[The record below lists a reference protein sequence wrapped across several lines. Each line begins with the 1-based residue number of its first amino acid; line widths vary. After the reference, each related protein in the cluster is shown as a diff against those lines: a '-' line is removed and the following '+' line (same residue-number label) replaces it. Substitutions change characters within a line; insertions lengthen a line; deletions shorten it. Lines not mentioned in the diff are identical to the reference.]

1 MARLYPRAEINLPV
15 NLNVRF
21 ENIEAIFNNLSADGA
36 LIRSLSHTS
45 KDKMV
50 GKTAILKYDLSKY
63 GVFEHSAEIIRKK
76 KSTYALKF
84 QNLEH
89 TQRIKLWDYIIE
101 NLNDYNKC
109 PYCGE
114 QYDKRPSVCKNCGWK
129 LILNSKGY
137 AKYHEKMCL
146 VKKLHS
152 MVETQ
157 SIEQLEK
164 IISFIDIN
172 ILDKKSRRKLQELV
186 GASSVM
192 MDVFSKIKKIA
203 PTDFTVLIQ
212 GESGTGK
219 ELVARAIHELSERKN
234 KPFVKINCAS
244 IPETLIESELFGYE
258 KGSFTGAYKSKK
270 GKFEFANE
278 GTIFLDEVGAMQFN
292 LQAKLLRVIQESV
305 IEKIGLD
312 TINGKNVN
320 VRIIAAT
327 NQDLRVAIA
336 KDAFRDDLYYR
347 LSTFILNLPPVRDR
361 GNDKLILA
369 KYFLKKFCREMS
381 ITKTFAAEAIEATS
395 SYEWPGNVRE
405 IMNKVQNAVILSKND
420 HITSEDLFLEHGKI
434 LDAGA
439 IFSGNI
445 ITLKE
450 ARQIAEKEQLMEA
463 LIEFNHNIS
472 KVAKYLK
479 LSRQTVYSLK
489 KKYSI

>member
-1 MARLYPRAEINLPV
+1 MKRLYPRVEINQPV
-15 NLNVRF
+15 ILDVRF
-21 ENIEAIFNNLSADGA
+21 KKIDAVFNNLSADGA
-36 LIRSLSHTS
+36 LIRSLFRIS
-45 KDKMV
+45 KNRMV
-50 GKTAILKYDLSKY
+50 GKTALLKYDLPNY
-63 GVFEHSAEIIRKK
+63 GKFEHYAGIVRGKK
-76 KSTYALKF
+76 NIYGLKF

-89 TQRIKLWDYIIE
+89 TEKIKLWDYILD

-109 PYCGE
+109 PYCGA
-114 QYDKRPSVCKNCGWK
+114 QYDKIPAVCKTCGWK
-129 LILNSKGY
+129 LNFNFP
-137 AKYHEKMCL
+137 KYIEYHQKRCL

-152 MVETQ
+152 RIEKQ

-172 ILDKKSRRKLQELV
+172 ILDKNARQKMQELV

-192 MDVFSKIKKIA
+192 TDVFLKIKKVA
-203 PTDFTVLIQ
+203 PTDLTVLIQ

-234 KPFVKINCAS
+234 KPFVKIHCAS

-258 KGSFTGAYKSKK
+258 KGSFTGAYKSKM
-270 GKFEFANE
+270 GKFEYANE

-305 IEKIGLD
+305 IEKIGSD
-312 TINGKNVN
+312 KINGQNVN

-327 NQDLRVAIA
+327 NQDLKVAIA
-336 KDAFRDDLYYR
+336 KDTFRHDLYYR
-347 LSTFILNLPPVRDR
+347 LSTFILHLPLVKDR

-369 KYFLKKFCREMS
+369 KYFLEKLSREMGT
-381 ITKTFAAEAIEATS
+381 TKIFAAEAITAIS

-405 IMNKVQNAVILSKND
+405 IINKVKRAIVVSDSN
-420 HITSEDLFLEHGKI
+420 HITGEDLFLANVQSM
-434 LDAGA
+434 DTTMV
-439 IFSGNI
+439 SSNI
-445 ITLKE
+445 ITLKD
-450 ARQIAEKEQLMEA
+450 ARQIAEKEILMEA
-463 LIEFNHNIS
+463 LIKFNHNIS

>member
-1 MARLYPRAEINLPV
+1 MERLYPRAEINLPV

-36 LIRSLSHTS
+36 LIRCLSRTS
-45 KDKMV
+45 GDKMV
-50 GKTAILKYDLSKY
+50 GKTAILTYDLPKY
-63 GVFEHSAEIIRKK
+63 GVFEHSAEIIRGK

-89 TQRIKLWDYIIE
+89 TQRIKLWNYIIE
-101 NLNDYNKC
+101 NLTDYNNC

-157 SIEQLEK
+157 DIEHIKK

-172 ILDKKSRRKLQELV
+172 ILDKKPHRKLQEFI

-192 MDVFSKIKKIA
+192 MDVFSKIKKIT
-203 PTDFTVLIQ
+203 PTNFSVLIQ
-212 GESGTGK
+212 GETGTGK
-219 ELVARAIHELSERKN
+219 ELAARAIHELSGRKN
-234 KPFVKINCAS
+234 KPFIKINCAS

-258 KGSFTGAYKSKK
+258 KGSFTGAYKSKM
-270 GKFEFANE
+270 GKFESADE
-278 GTIFLDEVGAMQFN
+278 GTIFLDEIGAMQFN
-292 LQAKLLRVIQESV
+292 LQAKLLRVVQESV
-305 IEKIGLD
+305 IEKIGSD
-312 TINGKNVN
+312 KITGQNIN

-327 NQDLRVAIA
+327 NQNLKVDIV
-336 KDAFRDDLYYR
+336 KGTFRKDLYYR

-361 GNDKLILA
+361 GNDKVILA
-369 KYFLKKFCREMS
+369 KYFLKKFCREMGA
-381 ITKTFAAEAIEATS
+381 TKTFAAEAIEAIS
-395 SYEWPGNVRE
+395 NYEWPGNVRE
-405 IMNKVQNAVILSKND
+405 IMNKVQHTIILSKND
-420 HITSEDLFLEHGKI
+420 HITSEDLSLEHGKI
-434 LDAGA
+434 LDADA
-439 IFSGNI
+439 TFSGNI

-450 ARQIAEKEQLMEA
+450 ARQLAEKEKLMEA
-463 LIEFNHNIS
+463 LIEFNYNIS

-479 LSRQTVYSLK
+479 ISRQTVYSLK
-489 KKYSI
+489 EKYSI